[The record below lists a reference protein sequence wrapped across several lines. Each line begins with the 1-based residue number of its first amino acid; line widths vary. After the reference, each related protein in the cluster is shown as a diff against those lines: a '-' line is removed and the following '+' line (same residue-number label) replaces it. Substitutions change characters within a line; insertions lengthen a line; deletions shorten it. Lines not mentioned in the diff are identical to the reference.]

1 MDYSP
6 KLKRVAQQIKDIL
19 SAEDLA
25 GVIIIQEPGYSEYVL
40 KLDPTYSCVKI
51 QDNKIR
57 IKAKLAD
64 FNGNRVAFN
73 RKVADTSN
81 MLHLLEKTITPLFMN
96 IIQLSEIIDK
106 DVNAKHNDG
115 GFTDHTTQ
123 NN

>member
-25 GVIIIQEPGYSEYVL
+25 GVIILHEPGYSEFVL
-40 KLDPTYSCVKI
+40 KLDPTYSCVKV

-64 FNGNRVAFN
+64 FNGNKAAFN
-73 RKVADTSN
+73 RIVSDSSN
-81 MLHLLEKTITPLFMN
+81 MLHLLEKTITPLCLN

-106 DVNAKHNDG
+106 DIDVKHHDG
-115 GFTDHTTQ
+115 GFTDHNAQ